1 MFGRA
6 MTGMA
11 SACLAQVGFRR
22 SAAIT
27 GCSTIAVASR
37 SGIKRG
43 PNRTVSFQS
52 ESARAPRGGRKQMMF
67 AMAAWGLVRGLGR
80 PTSIHKW
87 SFYVDESVPFE
98 ESSRFVCTGAPVLR
112 ALGLSSFQLHRID
125 KRFTCTGGNIF
136 LAFLCALVPGW
147 PRLGF
152 RGARPR
158 GPMPECCRFA

>member
-1 MFGRA
+1 

-11 SACLAQVGFRR
+11 SACLAQVGFRTG
-22 SAAIT
+22 AAIT
-27 GCSTIAVASR
+27 GCSAIAVASR

-136 LAFLCALVPGW
+136 VGLPVRVSSRLAPAWFS
-147 PRLGF
+147 
-152 RGARPR
+152 RGSPSRAD
-158 GPMPECCRFA
+158 A

>member
-1 MFGRA
+1 

-11 SACLAQVGFRR
+11 SACLAQVGFRTG
-22 SAAIT
+22 AAIT
-27 GCSTIAVASR
+27 GCSTVAVASR

-43 PNRTVSFQS
+43 PNRTVFLPIRIRAGP
-52 ESARAPRGGRKQMMF
+52 ARRPKKMLF

-87 SFYVDESVPFE
+87 SFYVDESVAFE
-98 ESSRFVCTGAPVLR
+98 ESRRFACTGAPVLR
-112 ALGLSSFQLHRID
+112 ALGPSSFQLHRID

-136 LAFLCALVPGW
+136 LAVLLALVPGW

-152 RGARPR
+152 RGARPAR
-158 GPMPECCRFA
+158 ADA